1 MLRRACGTPHNDG
14 GGRLYGTPRNDK
26 KRGHFRN
33 AKKGIPWND
42 EERGAL
48 LGMRRGMGIGFVVF
62 HGVPRNE
69 GKREAFGI
77 PYKER
82 MVEDFWKPHAMR
94 GKKSISRNE
103 GEKGIDI
110 SILL

>member
-1 MLRRACGTPHNDG
+1 MT
-14 GGRLYGTPRNDK
+14 
-26 KRGHFRN
+26 KRESTSAMQKR
-33 AKKGIPWND
+33 
-42 EERGAL
+42 AL
-48 LGMRRGMGIGFVVF
+48 LAMTRTRGSCSNRDMEIGFVVF

-110 SILL
+110 SLLL